1 MTPDSVHAGSK
12 GRLLIADDEPQFRD
26 AISQLL
32 ELEGYECESAP
43 NSQVCQELLAQK
55 HFDVLI
61 ADIRMPGNTD
71 LELLEQI
78 QGLHLPVIVV
88 TGYPSV
94 PSAIRAI
101 KLPVVAYLVKPFNFS
116 ELLREVER
124 AIKGEWPAFNKSLP
138 PEPNSVRASSTA
150 LTDEER
156 DDPLMHHILRN
167 NPEVGNEELKD
178 VRELSKRERE
188 VLLTVLRRG
197 PVHDVA
203 GELNISPHTVR
214 NHLKAIHR
222 KLGVRSRA
230 ELLIRFG
237 PVRDVPARDNSARDN
252 PTRDLPARDNPTRD
266 NH

>member
-1 MTPDSVHAGSK
+1 MDTGNSKLPTSDANHQQTASNMMAESVQASSK

-26 AISQLL
+26 AIAQLL
-32 ELEGYECESAP
+32 QLEGYTCESAP

-55 HFDVLI
+55 QFDVLI

-71 LELLEQI
+71 LELLEQV

-124 AIKGEWPAFNKSLP
+124 AMKGDWPAFNKSLP
-138 PEPNSVRASSTA
+138 SDLNSERVSSAS
-150 LTDEER
+150 LTDDER

-167 NPEVGNEELKD
+167 NPQVGDDDLKD

-222 KLGVRSRA
+222 KLSVRSRA

-237 PVRDVPARDNSARDN
+237 PVRDSR
-252 PTRDLPARDNPTRD
+252 
-266 NH
+266 